1 MLYVSTG
8 NPTDSYTAHRALH
21 EISAPDGGMFVPF
34 QLPYFEH
41 EEILRLK
48 EQSFCENVAN
58 ILNIF
63 FSLRLNAWDVEFCI
77 GRYPAQIVSLPRKL
91 MVAELWHNLSASYT
105 RMERALYARLC
116 GDDSISAVPGW
127 VKIAIKIAILFATY
141 GVSDA
146 AECGNELDLAVE
158 SYSFSAPIA
167 AWYARKMGLPIGVI
181 ICAGYD
187 GSDVW
192 DLLHRGELNTA
203 SMRDDIIGVERLIYM
218 TLGKDEA
225 MRFATACKERKVYS
239 VGDEQL
245 PILNDGL
252 FAAVVS
258 KDRLHSVISNFY
270 RSNGYIP
277 DTFSAISYAALQDYR
292 SKSGESKNTL
302 LLSLECPANYA
313 SGLSGILGIPAA
325 QIENIVHHRKG

>member
-34 QLPYFEH
+34 QLPFFER

-48 EQSFCENVAN
+48 ERSFCENIAN
-58 ILNIF
+58 ILNLF
-63 FSLRLNAWDVEFCI
+63 FSMRLNAWDVEFCI

-91 MVAELWHNLSASYT
+91 MVAELWHNLSSSFA

-116 GDDSISAVPGW
+116 GDDPKVSVPEW
-127 VKIAIKIAILFATY
+127 VKIAIKIAVLFAAY
-141 GVSDA
+141 GISDA
-146 AECGNELDLAVE
+146 AESGDELDLAVE
-158 SYSFSAPIA
+158 SHSFSAPIA
-167 AWYARKMGLPIGVI
+167 AWYARKMGLPIGMIV
-181 ICAGYD
+181 CAGYNA
-187 GSDVW
+187 SDVW

-203 SMRDDIIGVERLIYM
+203 SMCDDMIGMERLIYM
-218 TLGKDEA
+218 TLGRDEA
-225 MRFATACKERKVYS
+225 MRFAAACRERKCYCV
-239 VGDEQL
+239 DEEQL
-245 PILNDGL
+245 SILNDGL

-258 KDRLHSVISNFY
+258 KDRLHSVVSNFY
-270 RSNGYIP
+270 RSNSYIP
-277 DTFSAISYAALQDYR
+277 DTFAATSYAALQDYR
-292 SKSGESKNTL
+292 SRSGESKNTL

-313 SGLSGILGIPAA
+313 PSLSGILGIPVE